1 LFDPSLKDLFTFTSK
16 FKIKSKQPKSRE
28 IMQKYSVNQHLI
40 ENILSWVSTGEIAIP
55 EIQRPF
61 VWDSSKVRDLIDSL
75 YQGFPIGYLI
85 SWQNPNVRLKDG
97 SISKG
102 KKILI
107 DGQQRVTALTA
118 AILGQWVVNQTYQR
132 VKIKIAFNP
141 IEERFEVQN
150 PAILKDK
157 TWLHDIADAMN
168 GNTDLFEMA
177 DNYFLSNPDVDKKH
191 IRAAFS
197 NLINIPRKQIG
208 LIELSHDLD
217 IETVTEIFIR
227 INSKGVV
234 LSQAD
239 FVMSKI
245 ASNTEYKG
253 NELRKAID
261 YFCHMAIAPDFYRHI
276 IDNDKDF
283 AKTDFFQKMQWLKVE
298 NEDLYDPDY
307 NDLLRV
313 AFTSQFNRG
322 RLSDLVSLLSGRN
335 FETRTFEETIAEQSF
350 ATLKTGVEFFMNE
363 TNFKRFLMIIKSAGF
378 ISPKLIRS
386 QNAINFAYILY
397 LKLKE
402 LGVNSVKIGSYVP
415 RWFVFSVLTGR
426 YSGSPESVFDFD
438 IKQISQKPF
447 DDYLKEKEEGELSDA
462 FWNASLPQSLDTS
475 VASSPYFHVFLAS
488 QVKANDK
495 GFLSKDVLVSDLVSL
510 RGDIHHL
517 FPKDYLKKFGLE
529 RSKYNQ
535 IANYVYMQSE
545 INIKVG
551 NKAPKDYFELISRQ
565 IVDNNRLV
573 SGIATEQDI
582 LSNLKMNC
590 IPTEIMQMDIDE
602 YQNFLML
609 RRKLMANKI
618 KEYYFSL

>member
-1 LFDPSLKDLFTFTSK
+1 
-16 FKIKSKQPKSRE
+16 
-28 IMQKYSVNQHLI
+28 MQKYAVNQQLI
-40 ENILSWVSTGEIAIP
+40 ETLLAWVNSGEIAIP

-61 VWDSSKVRDLIDSL
+61 VWDSSKVRDLMDSL
-75 YQGFPIGYLI
+75 YQGYPIGYVI
-85 SWQNPNVRLKDG
+85 AWRNPNVRLKDG
-97 SISKG
+97 SLSEG

-118 AILGQWVVNQTYQR
+118 AILGQYVVNKTYQR
-132 VKIKIAFNP
+132 VKIKIAFHP
-141 IEERFEVQN
+141 IDERFEVQN

-157 TWLHDIADAMN
+157 TWLPDIAQAIN
-168 GNTDLFEMA
+168 GDLFEIA
-177 DNYFLSNPDVDKKH
+177 DQYFELNPDVDKKQV
-191 IRAAFS
+191 RTAFS
-197 NLINIPRKQIG
+197 NLMNIPKKQIG
-208 LIELSHDLD
+208 IIELAADLD

-239 FVMSKI
+239 FAMSKI
-245 ASNTEYKG
+245 ASNTEYNG

-261 YFCHMAIAPDFYRHI
+261 YFCHLAIAPEFYKHI
-276 IDNDKDF
+276 VDNDKEF
-283 AKTDFFQKMQWLKVE
+283 AKTEFFQKMQWLKTE

-307 NDLLRV
+307 NDLIRV
-313 AFTSQFNRG
+313 AFTTQFNRG

-335 FETRTFEETIAEQSF
+335 FETRTYEDTIAEASF
-350 ATLKTGVEFFMNE
+350 ATLKIGVNNFINE

-386 QNAINFAYILY
+386 QNAINFAYIVY

-402 LGVNSVKIGSYVP
+402 LGVNSVAIESYVR
-415 RWFVFSVLTGR
+415 RWLVYSILTGR
-426 YSGSPESVFDFD
+426 YSGSPESAFDFD

-447 DDYLKEKEEGELSDA
+447 DEYLKEKEEGELSDA

-488 QVKANDK
+488 QVKANDR
-495 GFLSKDVLVSDLVSL
+495 GFLSKDVLVSDLISL

-517 FPKDYLKKFGLE
+517 FPKDYLKKHGLD
-529 RSKYNQ
+529 RRQYNQ

-551 NKAPKDYFELISRQ
+551 NKPPKDYFETLKTQ
-565 IVDNNRLV
+565 MLNGNQQV
-573 SGIATEQDI
+573 SG
-582 LSNLKMNC
+582 LSNELQLSDNLKMNC
-590 IPTEIMQMDIDE
+590 VPTEIQEMSIDD
-602 YQNFLML
+602 YNDFLTL
-609 RRKLMANKI
+609 RRKLMATKI
-618 KEYYFSL
+618 KEYYHSL

>member
-1 LFDPSLKDLFTFTSK
+1 
-16 FKIKSKQPKSRE
+16 
-28 IMQKYSVNQHLI
+28 MQKYAVNQQLI
-40 ENILSWVSTGEIAIP
+40 ETLLDWVNSGEIAIP

-61 VWDSSKVRDLIDSL
+61 VWDSSKVRDLMDSL
-75 YQGFPIGYLI
+75 YQGYPIGYVI
-85 SWQNPNVRLKDG
+85 AWRNPNIRLKDG
-97 SISKG
+97 SLSEG

-118 AILGQWVVNQTYQR
+118 AILGQYVINKTYER
-132 VKIKIAFNP
+132 VKINIAFHP
-141 IEERFEVQN
+141 IDERFEVQN

-157 TWLHDIADAMN
+157 TWLPDISQAIN
-168 GNTDLFEMA
+168 GDLFEIA
-177 DNYFLSNPDVDKKH
+177 DQYFELNPEVDKKQV
-191 IRAAFS
+191 RNAFS
-197 NLINIPRKQIG
+197 NLMNIPKKQIG
-208 LIELSHDLD
+208 IIELAADLD

-239 FVMSKI
+239 FAMSKI
-245 ASNTEYKG
+245 ASNTEYNG

-261 YFCHMAIAPDFYRHI
+261 YFCHLCIAPDFYKHI
-276 IDNDKDF
+276 VDNDKDF
-283 AKTDFFQKMQWLKVE
+283 AATEFFQKMQWLKTE

-307 NDLLRV
+307 NDLIRV
-313 AFTSQFNRG
+313 AFTTQFNRG

-335 FETRTFEETIAEQSF
+335 FETRTYEDTIAEHSF
-350 ATLKTGVEFFMNE
+350 ATLKTGVTNFINE

-386 QNAINFAYILY
+386 QNAINFAYIVY

-402 LGVNSVKIGSYVP
+402 LGVNSVAIESYVR
-415 RWFVFSVLTGR
+415 RWLVYSILTGR
-426 YSGSPESVFDFD
+426 YSGSPESAFDFD

-447 DDYLKEKEEGELSDA
+447 DEYLKENEEGELSDA

-475 VASSPYFHVFLAS
+475 VASSPYFHVFLAA
-488 QVKANDK
+488 QVKANDR
-495 GFLSKDVLVSDLVSL
+495 GFLSKDVLVGDLISL

-517 FPKDYLKKFGLE
+517 FPKDYLKKHGLD

-551 NKAPKDYFELISRQ
+551 NKPPKDYFEIIATQ
-565 IVDNNRLV
+565 MKDNNKQV
-573 SGIATEQDI
+573 SG
-582 LSNLKMNC
+582 LSTHQELLDNLQMNAV
-590 IPTEIMQMDIDE
+590 PKDIMQMSIDN
-602 YQNFLML
+602 YNDFLTA
-609 RRKLMANKI
+609 RRKLMATKI
-618 KEYYFSL
+618 KEYYHSL